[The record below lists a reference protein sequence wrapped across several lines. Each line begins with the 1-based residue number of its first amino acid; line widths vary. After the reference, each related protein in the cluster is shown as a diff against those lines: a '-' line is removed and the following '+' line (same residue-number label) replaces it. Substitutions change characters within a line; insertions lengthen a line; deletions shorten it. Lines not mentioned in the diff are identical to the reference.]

1 MMQGIKAAWIG
12 LALTL
17 AGCGW
22 VPEDKAYCERVG
34 TNGAQIINARTGTV
48 VLRMAEAKSFDGR
61 VFTGDATDATGEKL
75 ATFSLHAFD
84 GRCII
89 ETFDHKS
96 AKYVLKL
103 PPK

>member
-1 MMQGIKAAWIG
+1 MQGIKAALIG

-34 TNGAQIINARTGTV
+34 DSDAQIINARTGTV

-61 VFTGDATDATGEKL
+61 VFTGEATDDAGNTQ

-96 AKYVLKL
+96 EKYVLK
-103 PPK
+103 PPRQK